1 VPYLTLHSTSP
12 LRRKVIA
19 AMEPKVTCVLV
30 MVFALALSSLAQ
42 GEAETCQMEP
52 HQRVNCGHPSIT
64 STECK
69 SNSCCFDSK
78 ISGVPWCF
86 YPVAVDE
93 PVEGKPM
100 TTPWGLKMQ
109 NS

>member
-1 VPYLTLHSTSP
+1 
-12 LRRKVIA
+12 IA

-52 HQRVNCGHPSIT
+52 HRRVNCGHPSIT

-69 SNSCCFDSK
+69 RKGCCFDSNVP
-78 ISGVPWCF
+78 GVPWCF
-86 YPVAVDE
+86 HPVAADD
-93 PVEGKPM
+93 PLEGKPM
-100 TTPWGLKMQ
+100 T
-109 NS
+109 